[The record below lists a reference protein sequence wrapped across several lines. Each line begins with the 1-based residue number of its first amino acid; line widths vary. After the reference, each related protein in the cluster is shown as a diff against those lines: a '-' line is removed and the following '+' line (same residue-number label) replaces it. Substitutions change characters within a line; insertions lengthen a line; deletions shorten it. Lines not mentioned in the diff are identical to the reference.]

1 MDVLLVED
9 ISGDVRSTVDAFRD
23 ANPSVRLHV
32 AKDGNEAMAFLGR
45 EGVHAQAPRPDL
57 ILLDLSMPKMDGR
70 EVLAL
75 IKKDESLKMIPTV
88 ILTTSDADSDIV
100 NCYKLQANSYLCKP
114 VELAAFETLVKSI
127 NDFWLTKSKIP
138 RPVQEE
144 AFGHPGL

>member
-127 NDFWLTKSKIP
+127 NDFWLTKAKLP
-138 RPVQEE
+138 PQRQNP
-144 AFGHPGL
+144 

>member
-1 MDVLLVED
+1 MPMDVLLVED

-32 AKDGNEAMAFLGR
+32 AKDGKEAMAFLGR
-45 EGVHAQAPRPDL
+45 EGVYAQAPRPEL
-57 ILLDLSMPKMDGR
+57 ILLDLSMPKMDGS

-75 IKKDESLKMIPTV
+75 IKTDESLKMIPTV

-100 NCYKLQANSYLCKP
+100 KCYKLQANSYLCKH
-114 VELAAFETLVKSI
+114 VELAAFEILVRSI

-138 RPVQEE
+138 QS
-144 AFGHPGL
+144 A

>member
-45 EGVHAQAPRPDL
+45 EGVHAQAPRPEL
-57 ILLDLSMPKMDGR
+57 ILLDLSMPKMDGS

-75 IKKDESLKMIPTV
+75 IKTDESLKMIPTV

-100 NCYKLQANSYLCKP
+100 KCYKLQANSYLCKP
-114 VELAAFETLVKSI
+114 VELAAFEILVRSI

-138 RPVQEE
+138 QS
-144 AFGHPGL
+144 A

>member
-32 AKDGNEAMAFLGR
+32 AKDGKEAMAFLGR
-45 EGVHAQAPRPDL
+45 EGVHAQAPRPEL
-57 ILLDLSMPKMDGR
+57 ILLDLSMPKMDGS

-75 IKKDESLKMIPTV
+75 IKTDESLKMIPTV

-100 NCYKLQANSYLCKP
+100 KCYKLQANSYLCKP
-114 VELAAFETLVKSI
+114 VELAAFEILVRSI

-138 RPVQEE
+138 QS
-144 AFGHPGL
+144 A